1 MATMWRMEVDRTRGR
16 VCYSENIEAIQ
27 VRKDAVNI
35 ASDNAKQEVVVKKN
49 IDHVDQLKLYNKK
62 EQN

>member
-35 ASDNAKQEVVVKKN
+35 ASDNAKQEVVVKK
-49 IDHVDQLKLYNKK
+49 ILTMWTS
-62 EQN
+62 